1 MDSDR
6 TLTQKIVL
14 WALLV
19 MAVVFT
25 VVNIILKFLPGVAF
39 EDTLLKVTQNGEQ
52 TVYTGRKHQSD
63 ITIVTYPE
71 ETGHAVKLTIGDSI
85 EHVYRVE
92 YPGGTIKGEHGGE
105 YDRITISRVRNG
117 DVTKII
123 FDGGYKP
130 GNFAFCKPDGTV
142 DLGLGGVMMPLSNS
156 LWHNFELSRY
166 QVMDFVNGPETTT
179 RGSWAHYG
187 MALFLSAI
195 CAVAVAFPYTL
206 FELRYHWSVKDPEPT
221 DFYLRTNEIAG
232 VVVAFAL
239 LIVYIV
245 GVTKIV

>member
-25 VVNIILKFLPGVAF
+25 VANIILKFLPGVAF

-85 EHVYRVE
+85 DHVYRVE

-117 DVTKII
+117 DVTKMI

-142 DLGLGGVMMPLSNS
+142 DLGLGSGNISCNNLGRKKDVCGYIHEETLLNGDS
-156 LWHNFELSRY
+156 LLQKRHGNQAE
-166 QVMDFVNGPETTT
+166 DF
-179 RGSWAHYG
+179 
-187 MALFLSAI
+187 
-195 CAVAVAFPYTL
+195 AV
-206 FELRYHWSVKDPEPT
+206 LR
-221 DFYLRTNEIAG
+221 N
-232 VVVAFAL
+232 
-239 LIVYIV
+239 YIV
-245 GVTKIV
+245 SIYIYQ